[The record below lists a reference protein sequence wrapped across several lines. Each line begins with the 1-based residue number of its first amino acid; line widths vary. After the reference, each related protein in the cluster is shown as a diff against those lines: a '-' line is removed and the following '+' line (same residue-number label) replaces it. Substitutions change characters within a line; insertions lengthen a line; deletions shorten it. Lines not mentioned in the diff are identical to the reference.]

1 MARASSAETVANWS
15 SGPAADLWIVLGASV
30 QLSAAVEDGAAVRT
44 TGESTS
50 FAVFNAMRTAG
61 VDDVRRVGVVSR
73 AASGIEAA
81 RRAGAGAVVGIADD
95 PRRAAELLASEPD
108 AVVAEG
114 DFDGLYHL
122 RYGSDRPFR
131 PQVLLNPGPALTTDA
146 VKRAA
151 AGVDLCHREEEFT
164 LLDEGIRA
172 KLLRVAEVGAD
183 WRVAIMSGSG
193 TCANEMA
200 MRAAVRPG
208 RRALV
213 VVNGVYGERL
223 RSIAG
228 RAGIG
233 VVVNERRWTE
243 PADPGE
249 VAFLLDQESDVD
261 ALAVV
266 HHETTTGLLNPVAE
280 LAAVGREAGVRVLV
294 DGVSSFG
301 VEELEL
307 EGSGV
312 DFLACSSNK
321 CLQGLPGAAFVF
333 VSPAGLERLVEVP
346 PTSVYLDLAGYLDG
360 AERRSVP
367 FTPAIPALAALDAAL
382 DELILLGPAEH
393 RNRYADRAAVLD
405 DVLSRLS
412 LEPIVASEHRSR
424 TVRSVPLPP
433 GVEYG
438 PLHDELKRR
447 GYVIYAGQ
455 GPLAKEIFRV
465 CCMGSLEPDV
475 LRAFGDQLGA
485 AIGFQ
490 AVPA

>member
-1 MARASSAETVANWS
+1 VARASSAETVANWS

-61 VDDVRRVGVVSR
+61 VDDVRRVGV
-73 AASGIEAA
+73 EAA

-233 VVVNERRWTE
+233 VVVNERR
-243 PADPGE
+243 
-249 VAFLLDQESDVD
+249 
-261 ALAVV
+261 
-266 HHETTTGLLNPVAE
+266 
-280 LAAVGREAGVRVLV
+280 
-294 DGVSSFG
+294 
-301 VEELEL
+301 
-307 EGSGV
+307 
-312 DFLACSSNK
+312 
-321 CLQGLPGAAFVF
+321 
-333 VSPAGLERLVEVP
+333 
-346 PTSVYLDLAGYLDG
+346 
-360 AERRSVP
+360 
-367 FTPAIPALAALDAAL
+367 
-382 DELILLGPAEH
+382 
-393 RNRYADRAAVLD
+393 
-405 DVLSRLS
+405 
-412 LEPIVASEHRSR
+412 
-424 TVRSVPLPP
+424 
-433 GVEYG
+433 
-438 PLHDELKRR
+438 
-447 GYVIYAGQ
+447 
-455 GPLAKEIFRV
+455 
-465 CCMGSLEPDV
+465 
-475 LRAFGDQLGA
+475 
-485 AIGFQ
+485 
-490 AVPA
+490 